1 MDDAS
6 QTDFDQAFE
15 SNLVAAYHARLHR
28 PTVDVSTQLAN
39 VVDLPTS
46 SSALTTAAIES
57 RAAGCAH
64 GRLRVG
70 APWQQPTAVMVG
82 STAAKL
88 RQLGW
93 REAEDAYHRH
103 RRMHPVED
111 MYNIAVEQ
119 LVPVIASGGLPPLKH
134 RRVVRGAAIGG
145 PDSLETVSWTA
156 HAKHDSS
163 TRPKQRVQAPMSELE
178 QQLYLHPSIA
188 STLPLDKL
196 LRIEEAA
203 RRRARAT
210 RARVVAMASSPEGL
224 IDDGRRAH

>member
-6 QTDFDQAFE
+6 RDDGTQTDFDQAFE
-15 SNLVAAYHARLHR
+15 SDLVAAYHARLHR
-28 PTVDVSTQLAN
+28 PTVDVSTQSVN

-46 SSALTTAAIES
+46 SSALTTTAAIEA
-57 RAAGCAH
+57 RAVGCAH
-64 GRLRVG
+64 GRLRLG

-88 RQLGW
+88 RQLGC

-103 RRMHPVED
+103 RRIHPVED

-119 LVPVIASGGLPPLKH
+119 LVPVIASGGLPPLRH
-134 RRVVRGAAIGG
+134 RRVVRGAATGG

-156 HAKHDSS
+156 HVKHDSS
-163 TRPKQRVQAPMSELE
+163 TRPKQSVQAPMSELE

-188 STLPLDKL
+188 STLPLDEL

-210 RARVVAMASSPEGL
+210 RARVVAMASSPEG
-224 IDDGRRAH
+224 R